1 VRTTLLSPS
10 TLILSTPAP
19 TPIRRHLTLQRTLVA
34 WLLTLVLTACVGA
47 PTRSDAL
54 YRDLGELPGITAI
67 VEGMLFRL
75 VDNPRIAHHFAQTD
89 IVNLRDRLVE
99 QLCVEAGGPCTY
111 TGLPMDEAHIGMD
124 IDQSDFNAL
133 VEDLQMSM
141 EDLDVPVATQ
151 NRLLARLA
159 PMRRD
164 ILHR

>member
-1 VRTTLLSPS
+1 VRTTLPGPS
-10 TLILSTPAP
+10 ALILSTPAP
-19 TPIRRHLTLQRTLVA
+19 TPIRRQLARQRGLGVC
-34 WLLTLVLTACVGA
+34 LLLVLSACAGT
-47 PTRSDAL
+47 PQRSDAL

-99 QLCVEAGGPCTY
+99 QLCVEAGGPCAY

-124 IDQSDFNAL
+124 IDEGDFNAL
-133 VEDLQMSM
+133 VEDLQMAM
-141 EDLDVPVATQ
+141 EDLDVPVAAQ